1 MAGAAEVGDSIISK
15 LYFSLYVLLL
25 GEMKYDITSISTV
38 QKPIQCMSLLCECFI
53 DSCQPNLIDCDLMQ
67 YISLVAS
74 LRQWLEAQ
82 PFPLK
87 HRAHLQKRKGLVR
100 ILVSVKHGSAARL
113 MGAPSLCLH
122 WVQIGGP
129 SSLMGYTI
137 AAYLPSAGET
147 EKKHAQSAEIWKGLR
162 KWSACLWLLYVLCFW
177 CK

>member
-1 MAGAAEVGDSIISK
+1 
-15 LYFSLYVLLL
+15 
-25 GEMKYDITSISTV
+25 
-38 QKPIQCMSLLCECFI
+38 
-53 DSCQPNLIDCDLMQ
+53 MQ

-147 EKKHAQSAEIWKGLR
+147 ERKSMRRAQKYEKDSESGQR
-162 KWSACLWLLYVLCFW
+162 ACDYCMCCAFDVNKSWLLKDLSVL
-177 CK
+177 